1 MTRLAIRLSIAM
13 LGVVGFVG
21 LLLAGGFY
29 AAWAIPLR
37 ALAIFWLLAFGV
49 LRCAP
54 QWRGKRELNSRSAE
68 RGD

>member
-1 MTRLAIRLSIAM
+1 MTRLAIRLSIAT

-29 AAWAIPLR
+29 AAWGIPLR
-37 ALAIFWLLAFGV
+37 ALAILWLFAFGV
-49 LRCAP
+49 LRCTP
-54 QWRGKRELNSRSAE
+54 RWRGKRQLSSQAAE